1 MTDINLNTVVLCQAQ
16 AQASGGRKKAPTANE
31 GSAEVD
37 EAELG
42 P

>member
-1 MTDINLNTVVLCQAQ
+1 MTDINFKTLVLCQAQ

-31 GSAEVD
+31 ESAEVD